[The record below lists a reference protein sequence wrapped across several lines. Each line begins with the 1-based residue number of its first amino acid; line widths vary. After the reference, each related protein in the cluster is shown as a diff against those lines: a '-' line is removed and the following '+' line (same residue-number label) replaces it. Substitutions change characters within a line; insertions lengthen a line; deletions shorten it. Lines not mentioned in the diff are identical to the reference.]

1 MSNIDT
7 TLYNTNINDDTYD
20 PNTDVNNKED
30 RLFFTLLNKN
40 VNYCSKSNID
50 NPYCNNYFTNADTK
64 INNILNNEYNN
75 AKSYVYSNPLD
86 SVYNPIPD
94 PSTVSCM
101 PNIGKN
107 RFKTMKGSYTYPVF
121 KSHDPYIQN
130 NFTNDIENIR
140 KLKMNESK
148 EFINKNNNDKIL
160 FTRLNNIYPEQYEL
174 KIITPC
180 PNMPYR
186 QTPELDTLWTNTT
199 GCTTKLSDTL
209 SKLNTTYDT
218 LQYTENL
225 NDITNLFLKYSRS
238 NLLKTNAIKTISTAD
253 IETCYGAGN
262 YITLTRYDFFD
273 GGSNPILGAPLNN
286 RLYPGVR
293 YDNSAGNIRIMM
305 NSGYEV
311 WFTVGGEIKLSL
323 PNKVTLDPIATGN
336 GAKFLVMQ
344 YDGNLVMYNK
354 DGGAVWNSSTFGN
367 NGAYLNLS
375 GLGDLEIF
383 KSNGDRIKYL
393 FNAAEWSAATLKK
406 ILK

>member
-7 TLYNTNINDDTYD
+7 TLYNTNIDDNTYD

-30 RLFFTLLNKN
+30 RLFFTLMGKN
-40 VNYCSKSNID
+40 LNYCSKSNID
-50 NPYCNNYFTNADTK
+50 NNYCKNYFNNVGTNINNALNREYTNAQ
-64 INNILNNEYNN
+64 
-75 AKSYVYSNPLD
+75 SYVYSNPLD
-86 SVYNPIPD
+86 SIYNPLQD
-94 PSTVSCM
+94 SSSVSCI
-101 PNIGKN
+101 PNIGRN
-107 RFKTMKGSYTYPVF
+107 RSKTMKGSYTYPIL

-140 KLKMNESK
+140 KLKINESK

-174 KIITPC
+174 KQIIPC
-180 PNMPYR
+180 PDMPYR
-186 QTPELDTLWTNTT
+186 QISELDTLWANTT
-199 GCTTKLSDTL
+199 GCTTKLSDSL
-209 SKLNTTYDT
+209 SKLNTTYDN

-225 NDITNLFLKYSRS
+225 NNITNLFSKYSRP
-238 NLLKTNAIKTISTAD
+238 NLLKTNAIKTINTAD

-273 GGSNPILGAPLNN
+273 GGSNPLLDAPLNN

-293 YDNSAGNIRIMM
+293 YDNSAGNIRIMAR
-305 NSGYEV
+305 NGYEV
-311 WFTVGGEIKLSL
+311 WFTVDGKITLSL

-354 DGGAVWNSSTFGN
+354 DGGAVWNSRTFGN

-375 GLGDLEIF
+375 DLGDLEIF
-383 KSNGDRIKYL
+383 KSNGDRIIYL
-393 FNAAEWSAATLKK
+393 FNAAEWAKKMLK
-406 ILK
+406 